1 MNKDELLKI
10 YSAYL
15 PYKTPITL
23 ASEAYNYDGLTT
35 ILSPHYLLDWQRNKC
50 KISLHLWDLSYL
62 TKEIE
67 HEGERFVP
75 MIKLLELQETNHFS
89 KNPIIKNANTFNPDK
104 IIDCK
109 SETFKIHPN
118 EMTEHKV
125 RYLVETSNMGTL
137 IYSLTYD
144 EHFDRF
150 FMADETRNVIL
161 GVGHQR
167 QMFEKLYE
175 WKLNVFGLPESEYIN
190 KATLTKLN

>member
-1 MNKDELLKI
+1 MRLTIKNKTMNKDELLKI

-67 HEGERFVP
+67 HNC
-75 MIKLLELQETNHFS
+75 L
-89 KNPIIKNANTFNPDK
+89 IIKPIEYISASIADRNK
-104 IIDCK
+104 ILK
-109 SETFKIHPN
+109 
-118 EMTEHKV
+118 M
-125 RYLVETSNMGTL
+125 VENKGPL
-137 IYSLTYD
+137 DVLP
-144 EHFDRF
+144 
-150 FMADETRNVIL
+150 
-161 GVGHQR
+161 QWK
-167 QMFEKLYE
+167 FEKLL
-175 WKLNVFGLPESEYIN
+175 KFHFNVFNLPESEYIN